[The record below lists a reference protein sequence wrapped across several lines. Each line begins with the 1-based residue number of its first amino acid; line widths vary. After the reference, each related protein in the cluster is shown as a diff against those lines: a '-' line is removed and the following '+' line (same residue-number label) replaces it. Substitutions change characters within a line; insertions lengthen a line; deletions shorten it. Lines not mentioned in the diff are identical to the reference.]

1 VKGGKIAKELFVRC
15 AKCATR
21 LCDPVIRAHEVS
33 SVDEAPRFCPMKL
46 FPKVIEQAIR
56 EYNKTEVKEFARLAS
71 VQEFECYEQTGKGL
85 RTKFPRIE
93 ELIQFADKCGYHKL
107 GIAFCIGLANEARML
122 TDILENKGF
131 SVVSVCCKLGATA
144 KERIGIKPEQ
154 KIEGP
159 ESWES
164 MCNPIAQAEVLNTEK
179 VDLAIMLGLCIGHDT
194 LFIKYC
200 RVPMTV
206 LAVKDRVTGHNPLAA
221 LYLSQSYYGR
231 LLEKR
236 ERADA

>member
-1 VKGGKIAKELFVRC
+1 MAEEFPAMCARC
-15 AKCATR
+15 AKR
-21 LCDPVIRAHEVS
+21 LCDPVIGANEVPF
-33 SVDEAPRFCPMKL
+33 VDGAPHFCPMKL
-46 FPKVIEQAIR
+46 FPKVVEQAIR
-56 EYNKTEVKEFARLAS
+56 EYDKKDVKEFARLAS

-122 TDILENKGF
+122 TDILESKGF
-131 SVVSVCCKLGATA
+131 SVASVCCKLGATA

-206 LAVKDRVTGHNPLAA
+206 LAVKDRVTGHNPLVA

-231 LLEKR
+231 LLDNK
-236 ERADA
+236 ERADV